1 MGINPRPVPLAFGPW
16 QPDAAPH
23 QSNSL
28 TECINVLPIAGAY
41 APFPSFDPVSGVVLP
56 SDGKGLFS
64 QPLSDGTPIVYAATA
79 DHIYRVNQGSL
90 DTPYSNPGLA
100 AASWQ
105 FTSFDDRVIAINPN
119 ANPQGAAPGGMFIDL
134 GGSPPRAHV
143 AAVVG
148 ENFLVLGNLVND
160 GIDGTRPNRIRWCGF
175 NNPDTWGTD
184 IATQADFDERPF
196 EGGPVMAITGR
207 ETGTVFQ
214 RKALSRMSLTG
225 QPVPFNFTTVEE
237 GRGPI
242 ATGAV
247 CDIGNLVF
255 LIADDGFF
263 VWDGTTLSP
272 IGDGYVNGWFND
284 NLDHSAAD
292 TIVSAYDPVTRC
304 VLWGFP
310 EFGKTSP
317 SKIMLFSMVDKR
329 FSLIDQ
335 PVQQI
340 APAQTLPVSLEDMP
354 IPDTYPGSF
363 DDVQF
368 RGGLAVMAVIDNQR
382 RYGVF
387 GGTPMPATLTTG
399 DYQSQTGQ
407 RAFVNSVRPIC
418 DASGARISIGAR
430 NEDDAN
436 AIIWSAPSSRGV
448 DGACPQRVDARLTR
462 HRLTT
467 LAAESWKRA
476 SGLEINMRAT
486 GRR

>member
-1 MGINPRPVPLAFGPW
+1 MGLNPKPVPLAFGPW

-28 TECINVLPIAGAY
+28 TECINVLPIAGSY
-41 APFPSFDPVSGVVLP
+41 GPFPAFDPVSGVVLS
-56 SDGKGLFS
+56 SDAMGLFS

-79 DHIYRVNQGSL
+79 DRIYRVNQGSL
-90 DTPYSNPGLA
+90 DTPYSNPGLD

-105 FTSFDDRVIAINPN
+105 FTSFSDRIVAVNPG
-119 ANPQGAAPGGMFIDL
+119 ANPQGAAPGSNFTDL

-143 AAVVG
+143 VSVVG

-160 GIDGTRPNRIRWCGF
+160 GIDGTRPSRIRWSGF

-184 IATQADFDERPF
+184 IATQADFNERPF

-207 ETGTVFQ
+207 ETGTIFQ
-214 RKALSRMSLTG
+214 RKLISRMSLSG
-225 QPVPFNFTTVEE
+225 QAVPFNFTTVEE

-255 LIADDGFF
+255 LICDDGFF
-263 VWDGTTLSP
+263 VWDGTTLGP
-272 IGDGYVNGWFND
+272 IGGGYVDGWFND
-284 NLDHSAAD
+284 NLDHSATD

-304 VLWGFP
+304 VLWAFP
-310 EFGKTSP
+310 EFGQAAN
-317 SKIMLFSMVDKR
+317 SKIILYSLGDQR

-335 PVQQI
+335 AVQQMT
-340 APAQTLPVSLEDMP
+340 PAQTLPVSLEDMP
-354 IPDTYPGSF
+354 IPDDYSGSF

-387 GGTPMPATLTTG
+387 GGAAMAATLTTG
-399 DYQSQTGQ
+399 DYQSVAGQ

-418 DASGARISIGAR
+418 DAAGAQISIGGR
-430 NEDDAN
+430 NQDDAN
-436 AIIWSAPSSRGV
+436 TIVWSTPTSRGV
-448 DGACPQRVDARLTR
+448 DGTCPQRVDARLTS
-462 HRLTT
+462 HRLRT
-467 LAAESWKRA
+467 LAAENWHRA